1 MDLKQLFAKREL
13 IPAVVQDV
21 NTNEV
26 LMLAYMNEESLNI
39 TLETGKVCFFSR
51 SRNELWVKG
60 ETHGHYQYVRE
71 IMADCEMNSLL
82 IKAEQIGV
90 PCHTGARTCFFNRVF
105 GEK

>member
-1 MDLKQLFAKREL
+1 MVINQLFEKREL

-21 NTNEV
+21 STNEV
-26 LMLAYMNEESLNI
+26 LMLAYMNRESLDI
-39 TLETGKVCFFSR
+39 TLETGRTCFFSR
-51 SRNELWVKG
+51 SRNELWPKG

-90 PCHTGARTCFFNRVF
+90 PCHTGAQSCFFNRVV
-105 GEK
+105 